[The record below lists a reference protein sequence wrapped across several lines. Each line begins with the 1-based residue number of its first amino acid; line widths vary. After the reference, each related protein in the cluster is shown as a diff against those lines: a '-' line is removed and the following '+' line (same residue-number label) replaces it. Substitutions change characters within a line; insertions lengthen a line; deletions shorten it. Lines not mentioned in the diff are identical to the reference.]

1 MHHSPNARSSPTWNA
16 YASYGSLGFPL
27 AALALP
33 VYVYVPK
40 FYVDQFGLSLSWI
53 GLALLC
59 TRLLDALLDP
69 MIGVYVDRRLSW
81 RTEGDGQGVS
91 SLIRWAAGPLMI
103 GFVALFMPPRIL
115 ENSHLASVWLLG
127 CLLLTY
133 PAYSIV
139 SIAYQTWGAVLGNL
153 VSPIQQAQVRL
164 RWVASREVAGLAGVI
179 VAAGVPAVFGM
190 PALVG
195 VFVSSMLL
203 ALLWQAQQAS
213 ALSVEGRESP
223 NESRSQKYT
232 AHMGYWRTLR
242 LDVIEAVRWP
252 HLRWLF
258 GVYVLNGVAASIPA
272 TLFLFF
278 VQDALGLAQYGGSYL
293 VLYFLAGAL
302 ALPLWVRCADRIGE
316 VRAWALGMFLAMLA
330 FVWAYGLPQSSN
342 AAWGYA
348 VVCVLSGMALGADL
362 VLPSALLAGV
372 LNHRHQGKAQ
382 GGTAFGLWNGLSK
395 LNLALSAGLVL
406 PILQW
411 LGYQSQP
418 EGALQPLPMDTPGL
432 VALVQ
437 AYALWPCVLKI
448 LALILLWMSPLRHLD
463 VTNKRFNQG
472 VTHED

>member
-1 MHHSPNARSSPTWNA
+1 MHNPSPLSSSPTWSA

-69 MIGVYVDRRLSW
+69 MIGVYVDRRLPW
-81 RTEGDGQGVS
+81 RAEGGGNGLS
-91 SLIRWAAGPLMI
+91 SLIRWAAGPLML
-103 GFVALFMPPRIL
+103 GFVALFMPPRML
-115 ENSHLASVWLLG
+115 ENSQLASAWLVG
-127 CLLLTY
+127 SLLLTY

-153 VSPIQQAQVRL
+153 AAPVHQARARL
-164 RWVASREVAGLAGVI
+164 RWVASREAASLAGVI
-179 VAAGVPAVFGM
+179 VAAGVPAVLGM
-190 PALVG
+190 PTLVG
-195 VFVSSMLL
+195 VFVFSMLL

-213 ALSVEGRESP
+213 VLSVGGHERHTG
-223 NESRSQKYT
+223 
-232 AHMGYWRTLR
+232 HLGYWRTLQ
-242 LDVIEAVRWP
+242 LDLVEAARWP
-252 HLRWLF
+252 HLRWLL
-258 GVYVLNGVAASIPA
+258 GVYLVNGVAASIPA

-278 VQDALGLAQYGGSYL
+278 VQDALGLAQYGGAYL

-302 ALPLWVRCADRIGE
+302 ALPVWVRCADRFGE

-330 FVWAYGLPQSSN
+330 FVWAYGLPHSPH

-348 VVCVLSGMALGADL
+348 AVCVLSGMALGADL
-362 VLPSALLAGV
+362 VLPSALLAGL
-372 LNHRHQGKAQ
+372 LNHRHQGQAQ

-395 LNLALSAGLVL
+395 LNLALAAGLVL
-406 PILQW
+406 PVLQW

-418 EGALQPLPMDTPGL
+418 EGALQALPMNTPGL

-437 AYALWPCVLKI
+437 AYALWPCVLKV
-448 LALILLWMSPLRHLD
+448 LALMLLWVSPLRHLPF
-463 VTNKRFNQG
+463 TNKRFNQG